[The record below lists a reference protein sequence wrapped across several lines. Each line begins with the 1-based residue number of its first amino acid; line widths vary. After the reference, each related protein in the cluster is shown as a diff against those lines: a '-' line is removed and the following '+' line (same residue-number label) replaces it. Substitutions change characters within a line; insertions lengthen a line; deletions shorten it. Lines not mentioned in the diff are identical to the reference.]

1 MATAP
6 TNNNF
11 SSMIDAVTTQQFMR
25 GAFNNT
31 KQRVLILKEL
41 DAKGNIKP
49 DAGGKFLERNA
60 RVGEYVANYRADLA
74 VRDFQRKQ
82 LYVTYAIPYSDMEVT
97 GILSE
102 NDIKYQTSKETLVR
116 LQSNLMKDMG
126 DDFYRRIGKELMQT
140 NGATV
145 SAFGGTAAV
154 ATATPVPFFGFPTIF
169 ATGATS
175 LTNGYNADTSLT
187 TGVAIAATDKEA
199 TPNTTY
205 CGITTNPGTAI
216 AGVDAKITEATSPVI
231 ANWSSTAWNGTAS
244 TTWTTNCLDV
254 VDHLLNRL
262 SRSQDPMDMPD
273 VGFMTRTMFTQFCAQ
288 VRSNNRILLQ
298 DGVGREPNPRMYTDN
313 VIPYGSAKIYW
324 DINAITGV
332 FYFLNTNK
340 IEFDY
345 FPARKIIK
353 DDTLEGIGSG
363 GNEMS
368 EVFGVRTQYDI
379 TVGAHLA
386 VATIGAQMWANA
398 RFQGCAFNYA

>member
-1 MATAP
+1 MAAAP
-6 TNNNF
+6 TNNNY

-74 VRDFQRKQ
+74 IRDFQRKQ
-82 LYVTYAIPYSDMEVT
+82 LYVTYAIPYSDMEVL
-97 GILSE
+97 GVLSE
-102 NDIKYQTSKETLVR
+102 NDVKYQTSKETLVR
-116 LQSNLMKDMG
+116 LQSNIMKDMG

-145 SAFGGTAAV
+145 SAFNGTAAV
-154 ATATPVPFFGFPTIF
+154 AASTPVPFFGLPTIF
-169 ATGATS
+169 ATGALAS
-175 LTNGYNADTSLT
+175 TNGYNPDTGLT
-187 TGVAIAATDKEA
+187 TGVQVAATDKEA

-216 AGVDAKITEATSPVI
+216 AGVDNKVAEATSPVI
-231 ANWSSTAWNGTAS
+231 ANWSSTAWNSTAS
-244 TTWTTNCLDV
+244 TTWATNCVDV
-254 VDHLLNRL
+254 VDHMLNRL
-262 SRSQDPMDMPD
+262 TRTQDPTESPD
-273 VGFMTRTMFTQFCAQ
+273 FGFLTRTMFTQFTAA
-288 VRSNNRILLQ
+288 VRSNNRVLFQNNI
-298 DGVGREPNPRMYTDN
+298 GIEPNARLYTDN
-313 VIPYGSAKIYW
+313 VIPYGNLKIFW
-324 DINAITGV
+324 DIYALTGV
-332 FYFLNTNK
+332 FYMLNSNK
-340 IEFDY
+340 MEFDY

-353 DDTLEGIGSG
+353 DDTLEGMPG

-379 TVGAHLA
+379 SSGAHLA
-386 VATIGAQMWANA
+386 VATIGAQLWANA
-398 RFQGCAFNYA
+398 RFQGAAFNYA